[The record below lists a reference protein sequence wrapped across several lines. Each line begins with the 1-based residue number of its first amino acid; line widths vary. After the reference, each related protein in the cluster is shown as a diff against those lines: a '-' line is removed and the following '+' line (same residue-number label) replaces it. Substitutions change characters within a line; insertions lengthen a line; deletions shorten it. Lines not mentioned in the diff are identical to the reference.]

1 MTEHQ
6 LFLFLAEVV
15 TLVVAARL
23 GGMLALR
30 LGIPQ
35 VVGELAVGIC
45 AGPSLLGAIWPGG
58 FKALFPPNP
67 IQRSLLEIMGWIGVI
82 FLVLLSG
89 FETRLGILRRAG
101 TAVVT
106 GWIGGF
112 LLPFALGFGFGW
124 LVPERMVGQGISRP
138 VFALFIATAMSISA
152 IPVIARILIDVGLM
166 KTRIGMV
173 IMSTAVA
180 DDTVGWILLAAIVG
194 LAGKGVDVSTVVTA
208 MVGTALFLAFAF
220 TLGQRLVRMA
230 LRASNRLHLPF
241 AQTTVMLTL
250 VFVGAAITQAIH
262 VHLVLGAFVTGIL
275 IARSPAR
282 DRAARDGIR
291 SVGMAFFVP
300 FFFGYTGIKV
310 DLTTLGGSTLGIAL
324 TAVLLACLGKFVGG
338 GLGARVGG
346 LRPWEAAAVGVGLNA
361 RGAMELVI
369 AAIGL
374 SIGILTL
381 PMYSI
386 IVLIAVLTSLMAG
399 PMLRFCARRGGIQ
412 PQQPQGRRN
421 PIDEL
426 EVVPRDRFAA
436 SPRPAR

>member
-1 MTEHQ
+1 VVSEHQ

-15 TLVVAARL
+15 TLVVAARA

-45 AGPSLLGAIWPGG
+45 VGPSLFGAVWPGG
-58 FKALFPPNP
+58 FKALFPTDPV
-67 IQRSLLEIMGWIGVI
+67 QRSLLEMLGWIGVI

-101 TAVVT
+101 AAVVT

-112 LLPFALGFGFGW
+112 FVPFGLGFGFGW
-124 LVPERMVGQGISRP
+124 LVPERLIGQGISRP

-166 KTRIGMV
+166 KTRIGML

-180 DDTVGWILLAAIVG
+180 DDTVGWILLAVIVG
-194 LAGKGVDVSTVVTA
+194 LAGKGVDFPAVATA
-208 MVGTALFLAFAF
+208 MVGTAVFLVFAF
-220 TLGQRLVRMA
+220 TLGQRLVRLA
-230 LRASNRLHLPF
+230 LRGSNRLRLPF
-241 AQTTVMLTL
+241 AQTTVMLVL
-250 VFVGAAITQAIH
+250 VFSGAAITQAIH

-282 DRAARDGIR
+282 NREARDAIR

-310 DLTTLGGSTLGIAL
+310 DLTTLRGSTMGIAAA
-324 TAVLLACLGKFVGG
+324 AVGIACLGKLVGG
-338 GLGARVGG
+338 GVGARIGG
-346 LRPWEAAAVGVGLNA
+346 LEWWEAAAVGVGLNA

-374 SIGILTL
+374 SIGILSL

-386 IVLIAVLTSLMAG
+386 IVLIAVITSLIAG
-399 PMLRFCARRGGIQ
+399 PMLRFCARKGGIK
-412 PQQPQGRRN
+412 QQEAQGSWSPGEKEGSAN
-421 PIDEL
+421 
-426 EVVPRDRFAA
+426 DRFVA
-436 SPRPAR
+436 SPRSAH